1 MGTGAAPLTFAACSV
16 EIIVNDYVSS
26 LAFWCDVLGFAP
38 AYTRPAQKFAYLQH
52 PDGAQMMLYE
62 RDGYWETGPMEV
74 PFGRGVV
81 IQVGVADVDAL
92 ATHVAA
98 LGVEFFVALREK
110 WRDWGDCL
118 GGQREFLV
126 QDPDG
131 YLVMVSQK
139 IGTRP
144 IA

>member
-1 MGTGAAPLTFAACSV
+1 VFSACSV
-16 EIIVNDYVSS
+16 EIMVSEYAVS

-38 AYTRPAQKFAYLQH
+38 AYTRPAQKFAYLQRA
-52 PDGAQMMLYE
+52 DGAQMMLYE
-62 RDGYWETGPMEV
+62 RDGDWETGPMAV

-81 IQVGVADVDAL
+81 VQVGVEDVDGL
-92 ATHVAA
+92 AAHVAG
-98 LGVEFFVALREK
+98 LGVAFYVGLREK

-131 YLVMVSQK
+131 YLVMLSQK

-144 IA
+144 LA